1 MRSDII
7 GAKLIDKY
15 DVLAPRYTSYPTAP
29 QFQASFGEHEYRQ
42 HVQTSNASLLPQD
55 LSIYLHVPFCH
66 SLCYFCGCNKVV
78 TQTNNCKVSEYL
90 ESLFH
95 EITLRAGLFADDRL
109 VTQIHFGGG
118 TPNFLSVEQL
128 EDILD
133 HIAMQFHLDLPSN
146 LEISIEIDPRSIEP
160 KEIEHLGQ
168 LGFNRFSIGIQ
179 DFSSAVQKAINREQD
194 EDETL
199 AAVAAAMTVGR
210 SVNVDLITGLPKQTL
225 ETFEQTLNKVID
237 TGVTRIAVYNFAYLP
252 ERIKPQ
258 RMIPKSSLPD
268 VKTRLE
274 LASLTT
280 RTLLKAG
287 YQHIGMDHYALPTDS
302 LAIAQQN
309 NSLQRN
315 FQGYTT
321 HKNTDLIGIGTSAI
335 STFDTSYSQNAAE
348 LSVYNEMVS
357 ENNLPIVKGISLNED
372 DRIRANVIQQ
382 IMCRKSVDLST
393 SISHIIDRKSDLTLR
408 NYLKAELSQLDRFI
422 HDGLV
427 IPTDTGFDITE
438 QGRYFMRPIAAIF
451 DRYLNKSLQEPSDQV
466 LPFSR
471 TV

>member
-7 GAKLIDKY
+7 GAKLANKY

-29 QFQASFGEHEYRQ
+29 QFHTSFGENEYAQ

-55 LSIYLHVPFCH
+55 LSIYIHVPFCH

-78 TQTNNCKVSEYL
+78 TQTDNSKVTEYL
-90 ESLFH
+90 DRLFH
-95 EITLRAGLFADDRL
+95 EITLRAGLFDDDRL

-133 HIAMQFHLDLPSN
+133 HIAMQFHLDLPNN
-146 LEISIEIDPRSIEP
+146 LEIGIELDPRSIQP
-160 KEIEHLGQ
+160 KEIEQLGR
-168 LGFNRFSIGIQ
+168 LGFNRFSIGVQ
-179 DFSSAVQKAINREQD
+179 DFSPEVQKAINREQD
-194 EDETL
+194 EEDTL
-199 AAVAAAMTVGR
+199 AAIATAMNVGR
-210 SVNVDLITGLPKQTL
+210 SVNVDLITGLPKQTP
-225 ETFEQTLNKVID
+225 EAFEQTLNKVIE

-274 LASLTT
+274 LSRLTN
-280 RTLLKAG
+280 RTLLNAG
-287 YQHIGMDHYALPTDS
+287 YQHIGMDHYALPLDS
-302 LAIAQQN
+302 LAIAQKN

-321 HKNTDLIGIGTSAI
+321 HKNTDLIGIGASAI
-335 STFDTSYSQNAAE
+335 STFDTSYSQNATE
-348 LSVYNEMVS
+348 LSIYNEMIS
-357 ENNLPIVKGISLNED
+357 ANTLPIVKGISLSED
-372 DRIRANVIQQ
+372 DRIRAEVIQQ

-393 SISHIIDRKSDLTLR
+393 SISHVIDRSSQLTLK
-408 NYLKAELSQLDRFI
+408 NYLKTELSQLDRFI
-422 HDGLV
+422 YDGLLV
-427 IPTDTGFDITE
+427 PNDNGFDITD
-438 QGRYFMRPIAAIF
+438 QGRYFMRPIAAVF
-451 DRYLNKSLQEPSDQV
+451 DRYLNTSLKGPDEQV

-471 TV
+471 TL